1 MPIDTENDPLVEKV
15 WHTYMNTGKVPQ
27 GIDLAWFES
36 KALRPIVR
44 LLPDDPRCRVC
55 MYPFEGVGGKL
66 AKIAFGLEPSKMNP
80 QLCNVCERFAEKYP
94 GGAEVEVTLLFAD
107 VRGSTGIAE
116 GMSPLEFS
124 RLINRFF
131 RAATKVLFRKYAMI
145 EKLVGDEVAAFFVPG
160 FAGDD
165 HSNVAVKAGTEILKA
180 TGHEDPAGPWI
191 PVGVG
196 VHTGLAYVGS
206 VSTEEGVADIT
217 VLGDS
222 VNLAARLTSQ
232 AGAGQVILSETTRI
246 EAGIEPDGMESRR
259 FELKGKSE
267 PVDAWV
273 IAVSP

>member
-15 WHTYMNTGKVPQ
+15 WRTYMNTGKVPQ

-165 HSNVAVKAGTEILKA
+165 HSNVAVKAGIEILKA
-180 TGHEDPAGPWI
+180 TGHEDPTGPWI

-196 VHTGLAYVGS
+196 VHTGPAYVGS

-246 EAGIEPDGMESRR
+246 EAGIEPEGKESRR
-259 FELKGKSE
+259 LELKGKSE

-273 IAVSP
+273 ITVSP

>member
-15 WHTYMNTGKVPQ
+15 WRTYMNTGKVPQ

-160 FAGDD
+160 FAGED
-165 HSNVAVKAGTEILKA
+165 HSNVAVKAGIEILKA

-196 VHTGLAYVGS
+196 VHTGPAYVGS

-246 EAGIEPDGMESRR
+246 EAGIEPEGMESRR
-259 FELKGKSE
+259 LELKGKSE

-273 IAVSP
+273 ITVSP